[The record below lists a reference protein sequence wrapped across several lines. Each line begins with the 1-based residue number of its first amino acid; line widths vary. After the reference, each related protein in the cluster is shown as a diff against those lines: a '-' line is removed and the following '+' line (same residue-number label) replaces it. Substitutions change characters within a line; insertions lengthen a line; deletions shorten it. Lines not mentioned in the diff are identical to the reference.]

1 MDRSPPRFRIC
12 VHRTTECYY
21 ARVVELPGCV
31 ARGATVVESI
41 ENVRGAIRTFLVVA
55 RLHVNDTPVVHVEI
69 TA

>member
-1 MDRSPPRFRIC
+1 MEKSPPRFRVC
-12 VHRTTECYY
+12 VHRTTDCYY

-41 ENVRGAIRTFLVVA
+41 ENVRRAIRTFLVVSH
-55 RLHVNDTPVVHVEI
+55 LHVNDRPIVHVEI